1 MPISFEESQKLSP
14 PDEFDQLLN
23 SDPNLVAQAIRV
35 WWEQNPESGEAP
47 TSEQIKATAKSLFS
61 PIPKTGQAHA
71 GERAAPEPTA
81 PEPAAPEPAAPE
93 PAAPVAT
100 SAEAERAR
108 LRAKA
113 KEIEEAAARGDTA
126 ELERLVNE
134 AEEAFRA
141 ANQARKERGET

>member
-23 SDPNLVAQAIRV
+23 SDPQLVSDAIRV
-35 WWEQNPESGEAP
+35 WGEQNPESGEAP

-71 GERAAPEPTA
+71 GERAAPEPT
-81 PEPAAPEPAAPE
+81 APEPAAPE